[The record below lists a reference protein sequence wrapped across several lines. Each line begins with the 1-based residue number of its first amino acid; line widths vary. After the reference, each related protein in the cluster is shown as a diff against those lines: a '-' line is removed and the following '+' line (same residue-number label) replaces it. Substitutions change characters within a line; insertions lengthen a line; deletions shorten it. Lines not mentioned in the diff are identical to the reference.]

1 MARGEEL
8 RPFLKTPFDGDQLSF
23 ALILDNDQLDDGGA
37 ERFAPHYNIHD
48 TGRPF
53 TIRYIT
59 SLPDVV
65 ISNISNRIE
74 SEEWVI

>member
-37 ERFAPHYNIHD
+37 ERFL
-48 TGRPF
+48 RQQ
-53 TIRYIT
+53 
-59 SLPDVV
+59 
-65 ISNISNRIE
+65 
-74 SEEWVI
+74 

>member
-8 RPFLKTPFDGDQLSF
+8 RPFLKASFDGDQLSF
-23 ALILDNDQLDDGGA
+23 GIILDNDLLDDGGA